1 MNDDPPCL
9 RLKNRVTS
17 ADTRTYGKE
26 GCMTA
31 PASTPTADVSE
42 NLLDST
48 TAGRAF
54 RFVRDL
60 ALELSSGKIELP
72 SFPDV
77 VVRVQRILSDENAGI
92 DRVVRVIGAEP
103 ALAARVVGMAGSAAL
118 NPSGRPIADLRT
130 AVARIGFQMLR
141 SAAITFAMAQLRK
154 AEQYRGIEKDLN
166 ALWQRSVIV
175 ASVSYV
181 VAKRYTRV
189 NPDVALLAGLMHNI
203 GHLYILTRAAKHPAL
218 FSDAKSFG
226 SIVADWHVNV
236 SKAVL
241 ENWGMAEEI
250 VDAVHRY
257 EELDRETRGGS
268 AVGDVLSVASLIAT
282 FKDAGDLLQA
292 KLQESLAASRLG
304 IGLTDHTQLMSDS
317 QAEIIAIRDALG
329 D

>member
-1 MNDDPPCL
+1 MME
-9 RLKNRVTS
+9 S
-17 ADTRTYGKE
+17 
-26 GCMTA
+26 
-31 PASTPTADVSE
+31 ASTHSPDGNE
-42 NLLDST
+42 GILDST
-48 TAGRAF
+48 LAGGAF
-54 RFVRDL
+54 RFVREL
-60 ALELSSGKIELP
+60 AGELSAGKIELP

-92 DRVVRVIGAEP
+92 ERVVRVIGAEP
-103 ALAARVVGMAGSAAL
+103 ALAARIIGMAGSAAL

-154 AEQYRGIEKDLN
+154 AEQFRGIEKDLN
-166 ALWQRSVIV
+166 ALWQRSVVV

-218 FSDAKSFG
+218 FSDSRAFAT
-226 SIVADWHVNV
+226 IVADWHVNV

-250 VDAVHRY
+250 VDAVYRF
-257 EELDRETRGGS
+257 EELDRDSRGGS
-268 AVGDVLSVASLIAT
+268 AVGDVLAVGSLLAS
-282 FKDAGDLLQA
+282 FKDAGDLLQV
-292 KLQESLAASRLG
+292 KLQESLAATR
-304 IGLTDHTQLMSDS
+304 IGMNAADHAQLLLDS
-317 QAEIIAIRDALG
+317 QAEIAALRVALG

>member
-1 MNDDPPCL
+1 MNADLSCI
-9 RLKNRVTS
+9 RLKNRVAL
-17 ADTRTYGKE
+17 ADTRTNGE
-26 GCMTA
+26 EACMTA
-31 PASTPTADVSE
+31 PASNPATEMSDGM
-42 NLLDST
+42 LDAT
-48 TAGRAF
+48 IAGSAF

-154 AEQYRGIEKDLN
+154 AEQYRGIEKELN
-166 ALWQRSVIV
+166 ALWQRSVVV

-181 VAKRYTRV
+181 VAKRCTRV

-203 GHLYILTRAAKHPAL
+203 GHLYILTRAARHPAL
-218 FSDAKSFG
+218 FSDSKAFG

-250 VDAVHRY
+250 VEAVHRC
-257 EELDRETRGGS
+257 EELDRDSRGGS
-268 AVGDVLSVASLIAT
+268 AVGDVLSVASLIAA

-292 KLQESLAASRLG
+292 KLQESLAAARLG
-304 IGLTDHTQLMSDS
+304 IGPTDHVQLLADS
-317 QAEIIAIRDALG
+317 QAEITAIRDALS